1 MLYELCAGEKPIDE
15 ALMKKIITFKDSWD
29 QNTKRMYEPI
39 PDAYSEE
46 LSDIIDFMLNSRE
59 DERPTMSEVM
69 NTKIL
74 WLKMKELFP
83 DMKPGD
89 RPQSK
94 GALDID

>member
-1 MLYELCAGEKPIDE
+1 
-15 ALMKKIITFKDSWD
+15 
-29 QNTKRMYEPI
+29 MYEPI

-74 WLKMKELFP
+74 
-83 DMKPGD
+83 
-89 RPQSK
+89 
-94 GALDID
+94 